1 MGIGHDRISQCGRAS
16 HNTLELNPLQIA
28 LEGDG
33 DSVYHTR
40 TNFEADMN
48 RQAVLERIGWQ
59 FIRIRS
65 SQFIRAE

>member
-40 TNFEADMN
+40 TNFAADMN
-48 RQAVLERIGWQ
+48 RQR

>member
-1 MGIGHDRISQCGRAS
+1 MTGYLSVAELAT
-16 HNTLELNPLQIA
+16 NTLELNPLKIA
-28 LEGDG
+28 LEGDGDGDG

-40 TNFEADMN
+40 TNFAADMN
-48 RQAVLERIGWQ
+48 RQR